1 MWVLQVL
8 SLIAFIAIVMNIEK
22 IFFFF
27 NDLLEHGMAVARK
40 KLGMDKTKED

>member
-8 SLIAFIAIVMNIEK
+8 SLIAFIAIVMNLEK
-22 IFFFF
+22 IFYFF
-27 NDLLEHGMAVARK
+27 NDLVVHGIAAARR